1 MYLCGGFILRK
12 FRIIYFIYLVII
24 TIISLTPA
32 KEANAN
38 KDKVFLYFV
47 DRQIM
52 KLIPVEHHI
61 SHGSTSKCAQQVV
74 NELIAGRD
82 YNDNIRR
89 ILPNNK
95 NALKVKVEKGVAT
108 VNINT
113 EYLSEIED
121 GRFIEE
127 LFVYQIVNSLSSV
140 NGINRVKFLIDGKIQ
155 KSLFGSLDMREA
167 YIPDYYI

>member
-1 MYLCGGFILRK
+1 MYLCGGFILKK
-12 FRIIYFIYLVII
+12 FRVIYFIYLIII
-24 TIISLTPA
+24 TVVSFTPV
-32 KEANAN
+32 KEANAG

-52 KLIPVEHHI
+52 KLIPIEHYI
-61 SHGSTSKCAQQVV
+61 SPGSTLKCAQQVI
-74 NELIAGRD
+74 NELIEGRD

-89 ILPNNK
+89 IIPNNK
-95 NALKVKVEKGVAT
+95 KVLEVEVEKGVAT
-108 VNINT
+108 VNIST
-113 EYLSEIED
+113 EYLKDIKD

-140 NGINRVKFLIDGKIQ
+140 YGINRVKFLIDGKVQ
-155 KSLFGSLDMREA
+155 KNLFGSLDMREA